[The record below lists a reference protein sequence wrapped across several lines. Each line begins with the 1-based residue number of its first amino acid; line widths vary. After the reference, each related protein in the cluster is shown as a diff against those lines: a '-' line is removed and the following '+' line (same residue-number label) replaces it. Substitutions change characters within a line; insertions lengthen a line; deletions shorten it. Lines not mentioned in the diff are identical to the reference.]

1 VSTALFKM
9 NRRSLFLLSLA
20 LPAIPVAVLAQNVL
34 AQNAAPAAKKSVPSA
49 NTVGNVV
56 IRNSPAGTAIYDDA
70 RGIAKLTKDVSIV
83 QTGQDF
89 ILKAQEATY
98 NRPKNQAYARGN
110 LNIDT
115 RDSTITGESTFADF
129 NEKTMTVNNNVV
141 VSSHGKGDGIAGNA
155 TGFRSEVRRK
165 PIKITCTTAE
175 WNYETRQAVLSGN
188 IRIYQEDNT
197 GTCDS
202 IFYDEAQN
210 IVQLRGKARFGNTKK
225 QTFLGEDLYIYVDT
239 GKVQSKMPIL
249 LQFPSN
255 DPVVQSTPRAT
266 KRPVTLPPPSEITE
280 DDLKLFDR
288 TPAPKP
294 TITPSP
300 SGNTE
305 DEGDIGDEA
314 P

>member
-1 VSTALFKM
+1 VIIALFKM
-9 NRRSLFLLSLA
+9 NRRSIFLLSLA
-20 LPAIPVAVLAQNVL
+20 LPVIPVVILTQNVL
-34 AQNAAPAAKKSVPSA
+34 AQNATSAAKKAAPSA

-56 IRNSPAGTAIYDDA
+56 IRNSPSGTAIYDDA

-83 QTGQDF
+83 QTGEDF

-98 NRPKNQAYARGN
+98 NRPKNQAFARGN
-110 LNIDT
+110 LNINT
-115 RDSTITGESTFADF
+115 RDSTIIGESTFADF

-141 VSSHGKGDGIAGNA
+141 VTSHGKGDGIAGNA

-165 PIKITCTTAE
+165 PVKITCTTAE
-175 WNYETRQAVLSGN
+175 WNYETRQAVLTGN

-197 GTCDS
+197 GTCES

-239 GKVQSKMPIL
+239 GKVQSKKPIR
-249 LQFPSN
+249 LQFPPNEPLAEGTPSATKK
-255 DPVVQSTPRAT
+255 PVV
-266 KRPVTLPPPSEITE
+266 LPPAGEITE
-280 DDLKLFDR
+280 DDLQLFNR

-294 TITPSP
+294 TATPTP
-300 SGNTE
+300 AGKTA
-305 DEGDIGDEA
+305 DEEKEEEL